1 MTQNTIKR
9 LQLKQELVRVLFIM
23 DCVSKYENKSAIEK
37 FEIVLHD
44 VTFVAENNKLL
55 WINKYMLSMCYL
67 TN

>member
-1 MTQNTIKR
+1 
-9 LQLKQELVRVLFIM
+9 M

-67 TN
+67 TNWKSEICLRFYFI